1 MKNKALKNPKCFLY
15 LNKITNNKIPNL
27 TLKKPNI
34 LNVNSENNNNKTKN
48 INYLNYRQKLIQKSN
63 SQILESKK
71 ILPILNKNISHI
83 TSPKINRIHNH
94 SFNRSPVKLEN
105 SYFKNKNIIGFIS
118 NVKARDKEINK
129 QKKKEHNK
137 YVNISINEPSL
148 LKMSKNSMK
157 LEDKDN
163 KKGINKEID
172 LNSLKRGSNLE
183 NFEEIKNNEANTIN
197 SFNNNSI
204 IENKNSSNLSPYK
217 FSKFYQYSKNINV
230 SARQIYEHYI
240 SKEINQKIR
249 PIDNFTKFFQKKFSS
264 PKNKLNKLY
273 NIDNLYINNILEL
286 KRNNSIAYKDDFN
299 IQEYQKILLGMLKK
313 RIPSNSLF
321 CLRQNFKRF
330 NEKYLKGFIPH
341 KGRYTNLAEKI
352 RDSAPIFLINKLQKL
367 DTEKIKERAKYLKV
381 RENNHKKVDPFDEF
395 GFYLENKFLP
405 NIGDDIK

>member
-1 MKNKALKNPKCFLY
+1 MKNKALKNPKFFY
-15 LNKITNNKIPNL
+15 LNKITNNKTPNIS
-27 TLKKPNI
+27 LKKPNI
-34 LNVNSENNNNKTKN
+34 LNFNSENNNSKTNN
-48 INYLNYRQKLIQKSN
+48 INYLDYRQKLIQKCN

-71 ILPILNKNISHI
+71 ILPILNKNIPQT
-83 TSPKINRIHNH
+83 TSQKNNKIHKH
-94 SFNRSPVKLEN
+94 SFNKSPVKLDN
-105 SYFKNKNIIGFIS
+105 SYFKKKNIVGFIS
-118 NVKARDKEINK
+118 NVKTGGKEINK
-129 QKKKEHNK
+129 HKKKEHNK
-137 YVNISINEPSL
+137 YVSININESPL
-148 LKMSKNSMK
+148 LKMPKNSMK

-163 KKGINKEID
+163 KKDINKDID
-172 LNSLKRGSNLE
+172 SNRLKKGPNLE
-183 NFEEIKNNEANTIN
+183 NFEEKKNNEANTIN

-217 FSKFYQYSKNINV
+217 FSKFYQHSKNINV
-230 SARQIYEHYI
+230 SAREIYEHYI
-240 SKEINQKIR
+240 SEEINQKVR

-264 PKNKLNKLY
+264 PKNKLYKLY

-367 DTEKIKERAKYLKV
+367 DAEKIKERAKYLKV
-381 RENNHKKVDPFDEF
+381 RENNLKKVDPFDEF
-395 GFYLENKFLP
+395 RFYLENKFLH
-405 NIGDDIK
+405 NIGDDNK